1 MRSLW
6 LPAAVAYAALL
17 APAAASVAA
26 SALSVDASAGL
37 RAAQLSLTSAL
48 LDQPALLEEL
58 CAIPRRGADPLHHW
72 AAEELHQ
79 LQWPPLMAAAGEAPQ
94 SMLPLLRTPRHAS
107 PRLATRHRTVVPH
120 RVTSPRHLAT
130 PHLAS
135 PRLAARDREWIE
147 QLDTEL
153 ANTGLVDTQF
163 LRSLDAVRRHGYAS
177 GAAGAPGSS
186 LCLRTASEAL
196 ARLAVPRGR
205 PTEFAAACGWRR
217 NDELLIEVSQP

>member
-94 SMLPLLRTPRHAS
+94 AMLPLLRPPRHAS
-107 PRLATRHRTVVPH
+107 PRVTAPRYPTVSPH
-120 RVTSPRHLAT
+120 RVTSPHLT
-130 PHLAS
+130 SPHLAS
-135 PRLAARDREWIE
+135 
-147 QLDTEL
+147 QLGT
-153 ANTGLVDTQF
+153 V
-163 LRSLDAVRRHGYAS
+163 S
-177 GAAGAPGSS
+177 GSS
-186 LCLRTASEAL
+186 NWTRSSRTRAWWTRS
-196 ARLAVPRGR
+196 
-205 PTEFAAACGWRR
+205 
-217 NDELLIEVSQP
+217 S

>member
-6 LPAAVAYAALL
+6 LSAAVAYAALL

-79 LQWPPLMAAAGEAPQ
+79 LQWPPLMAAAGEAPHA
-94 SMLPLLRTPRHAS
+94 MLPLLRTPRHGS
-107 PRLATRHRTVVPH
+107 PRFTTPHLTVVLHRVAAPWYPTASPH
-120 RVTSPRHLAT
+120 RVTSPRLT
-130 PHLAS
+130 SPHHAS
-135 PRLAARDREWIE
+135 
-147 QLDTEL
+147 QLGT
-153 ANTGLVDTQF
+153 V
-163 LRSLDAVRRHGYAS
+163 S
-177 GAAGAPGSS
+177 GSS
-186 LCLRTASEAL
+186 NWTRSSRTRASWT
-196 ARLAVPRGR
+196 R
-205 PTEFAAACGWRR
+205 
-217 NDELLIEVSQP
+217 SS